1 MNIINKTITLA
12 DGRVIEIETG
22 KLAKQAAGSA
32 VVKMGGTMLL
42 ATVTAASEVK
52 EGTDFMPLTV
62 DYKEKFYSAGR
73 FPGGFMKREG
83 KSSDYEILIS
93 RLIDRPIRPLWPDD
107 FHLEVFVNVTLIS
120 AEKDIQPD
128 ALAGLA
134 ASCALATS
142 DLPFGGPISEVRV
155 CRIGGE
161 FVINPTF
168 AEMEKAD
175 LELMVA
181 ATEEN
186 IMMVEGEM
194 KEVSEQTMLDAIKF
208 AHEEIKRHCQV
219 QKELMHELGTDVNKR
234 DYPHDVEDEELKKA
248 VEDFC
253 YGKCYAL
260 AKSAKAKH
268 EREDGFNAI
277 KDEFI
282 ATLPEPQNAD
292 EKEAYAQKVML
303 INRYYGAVEKEAMRN
318 MILDEHIR
326 LDGRVC
332 DQVRP
337 IWCEVGYLP
346 CAHGSAIFTRGETQS
361 LATVTLGTKMDMKET
376 DEVLIQDDQQV
387 VLHYNFP
394 PFATGDAKAQRGVGR
409 REIGHG
415 NLALRALKPVI
426 PVAPENPYAVRIVSD
441 ILESNGSSSMASVC
455 GGCLALM
462 DAGVQISKPV
472 AGVAMGLITD
482 AERPNDRYA
491 ILTDILGD
499 EDHLGDMDFK
509 VTGTADGI
517 TATQMDIKVD
527 GLSYDVL
534 AKALEQARLGRLHI
548 MGEMMKTID
557 KPREDYKP
565 FVPRVVELRIAA
577 EFIGAVIGKGGEVI
591 QKIQK
596 ETGTTITIDEK
607 PIAGDTTGKTEGVVD
622 IFSTDKDSMDKALEW
637 IKGICAVPEAG
648 TVYHGKVVSILEF
661 GAFIEILPGKEG
673 LLHVSEIAW
682 TKTEKV
688 EDVLKVGDEVDVKLL
703 EIDAKTGKM
712 RLSMRALTEKPE
724 GYVEPERKP
733 RGDRGDRGG
742 ERRGGDRRGDRRDG
756 DRREHR
762 DGDRRDSNHRERR
775 DDRPRRGGFSSREEA
790 PAPTSEDFRE
800 PAEEVF

>member
-1 MNIINKTITLA
+1 MNIINKQIQLP
-12 DGRVIEIETG
+12 DGRTIEIETG

-42 ATVTAASEVK
+42 ATITAATEVK

-62 DYKEKFYSAGR
+62 DYKEKYYSAGR

-107 FHLEVFVNVTLIS
+107 FHLEVFVNVNLIS

-155 CRIGGE
+155 ARIGGE
-161 FVINPTF
+161 FKINPNF
-168 AEMEKAD
+168 SEMAD
-175 LELMVA
+175 CDLDLMVA

-194 KEVSEQTMLDAIKF
+194 NEVSEHDMLEAIKF
-208 AHEEIKRHCQV
+208 AHEEIKKHCRV
-219 QKELMHELGTDVNKR
+219 QKELMAELGTDVNKR

-248 VEDFC
+248 VHEFC
-253 YGKCYAL
+253 YDKCYAH
-260 AKSAKAKH
+260 AKSFSPKH
-268 EREDGFNAI
+268 EREAGFVAI
-277 KDEFI
+277 KEAFL
-282 ATLPEPQNAD
+282 ATVPEEELE
-292 EKEAYAQKVML
+292 EKAPLVE
-303 INRYYGAVEKEAMRN
+303 RYYHAVEKEAMRN
-318 MILDEHIR
+318 MILDEGVR

-332 DQVRP
+332 NQVRP

-361 LATVTLGTKMDMKET
+361 LATVTLGTKLDMKET
-376 DEVLIQDDQQV
+376 DEVLIQDDQQF

-394 PFATGDAKAQRGVGR
+394 PFATGEAKSQRGVGR

-415 NLALRALKPVI
+415 NLAMRALKPVI
-426 PVAPENPYAVRIVSD
+426 PMMPENPYAVRVVSD

-462 DAGVQISKPV
+462 DAGVQIKKPV

-482 AERPNDRYA
+482 EIHPNDRYA

-534 AKALEQARLGRLHI
+534 EKALEQARQGRIHI

-565 FVPRVVELRIAA
+565 FVPRIKSFEIPKD
-577 EFIGAVIGKGGEVI
+577 FIGAVIGKGGETI
-591 QKIQK
+591 QKIQAQ
-596 ETGTTITIDEK
+596 TGAVVNIDEV
-607 PIAGDTTGKTEGVVD
+607 DGKGIVD
-622 IFSTDKDSMDKALEW
+622 IATNDAEAMQKAYDW
-637 IKGICAVPEAG
+637 IMGICAVPEVG
-648 TVYHGKVVSILEF
+648 EVYHGKVTSVLEF
-661 GAFIEILPGKEG
+661 GAFVEILPGKEG
-673 LLHVSEIAW
+673 LLHISELDWA
-682 TKTEKV
+682 KTEKV
-688 EDVLKVGDEVDVKLL
+688 EDIVNVGDEVDVKLL
-703 EIDAKTGKM
+703 EVDAKTGKL
-712 RLSMRALTEKPE
+712 RLSRRALIEKPE
-724 GYVEPERKP
+724 GYVEPVRKP
-733 RGDRGDRGG
+733 RPAGDRNDRRQNDHRGGDRNDRG
-742 ERRGGDRRGDRRDG
+742 ERRGNFHKDNRG
-756 DRREHR
+756 E
-762 DGDRRDSNHRERR
+762 NHGENRNRG
-775 DDRPRRGGFSSREEA
+775 PRNDAAKEE
-790 PAPTSEDFRE
+790 
-800 PAEEVF
+800 

>member
-1 MNIINKTITLA
+1 MNVINKRIELA

-42 ATVTAASEVK
+42 ATVTAAKEVK

-155 CRIGGE
+155 SRINGE

-168 AEMEKAD
+168 SQMKDSD

-194 KEVSEQTMLDAIKF
+194 NEVTEHDMLEAIKF
-208 AHEEIKRHCQV
+208 AHEEIKKHCRV

-234 DYPHDVEDEELKKA
+234 DYPHDVEDEQLKKE

-253 YGKCYAL
+253 YDKCYAL
-260 AKSAKAKH
+260 AKSAKPKH
-268 EREDGFNAI
+268 EREDGFEAI
-277 KDEFI
+277 KEEFI
-282 ATLPEPQNAD
+282 ATIPEPQNAEEQAEYD
-292 EKEAYAQKVML
+292 QKIALVG
-303 INRYYGAVEKEAMRN
+303 RYYHAVEKEAMRN
-318 MILDEHIR
+318 MILDEGIR

-337 IWCEVGYLP
+337 IWCEVDYLP

-376 DEVLIQDDQQV
+376 DEVLIQDDQQF

-394 PFATGDAKAQRGVGR
+394 PFATGEAKPQRGVGR

-415 NLALRALKPVI
+415 NLAMRALKPVV
-426 PVAPENPYAVRIVSD
+426 PLAPENPYAVRVVSD

-462 DAGVQISKPV
+462 DAGVKIKKPV

-534 AKALEQARLGRLHI
+534 EKALEQARQGRMHI
-548 MGEMMKTID
+548 MGEMMKTISE
-557 KPREDYKP
+557 PREDYKP
-565 FVPRVVELRIAA
+565 FVPRIEQLVVDS
-577 EFIGAVIGKGGEVI
+577 EFIGAIIGKGGETI

-596 ETGTTITIDEK
+596 ETGTTITI
-607 PIAGDTTGKTEGVVD
+607 TEEPNPSGEGTIGVVD
-622 IFSTDKDSMDKALEW
+622 VASNDKEAMQKAIDW
-637 IKGICAVPEAG
+637 INGICAVPEAG

-661 GAFIEILPGKEG
+661 GAFVEILPGKEG

-682 TKTEKV
+682 GKTDKV

-724 GYVEPERKP
+724 GYVEAERRP
-733 RGDRGDRGG
+733 
-742 ERRGGDRRGDRRDG
+742 RGGDRGSDRKD
-756 DRREHR
+756 
-762 DGDRRDSNHRERR
+762 RR
-775 DDRPRRGGFSSREEA
+775 DDRPRRDSDRRDRRDDRPRRDSDRRERRDERPRRDFGPRTEA
-790 PAPTSEDFRE
+790 PSPRIEDFKE
-800 PAEEVF
+800 PADEIF

>member
-1 MNIINKTITLA
+1 MNIINKKIELP

-42 ATVTAASEVK
+42 ATVTCAKEVK

-62 DYKEKFYSAGR
+62 DYREKYYSAGR
-73 FPGGFMKREG
+73 FPGGFLKRE
-83 KSSDYEILIS
+83 SRPSDYEVLIA
-93 RLIDRPIRPLWPDD
+93 RLVDRPIRPLWPDD
-107 FHLEVFVNVTLIS
+107 FHLEAFVNIMLIS

-134 ASCALATS
+134 ASAALATS
-142 DLPFGGPISEVRV
+142 DLPFGGPVSEVRV
-155 CRIGGE
+155 ARIDGQ
-161 FVINPTF
+161 FVINPGF
-168 AEMEKAD
+168 ADGARAD
-175 LELMVA
+175 LDLMVA

-194 KEVSEQTMLDAIKF
+194 NEVSEHDMLEAIKF
-208 AHEEIKRHCQV
+208 AHEEIKKHCRV

-234 DYPHDVEDEELKKA
+234 DYPHDEEDEALRTA
-248 VEDFC
+248 VREFC
-253 YGKCYAL
+253 YDKCYKL
-260 AKSAKAKH
+260 AKSAAPKH
-268 EREDGFNAI
+268 EREAGFEAI
-277 KDEFI
+277 QAEFL
-282 ATLPEPQNAD
+282 ATLSEEDQ
-292 EKEAYAQKVML
+292 EAKAAMVA
-303 INRYYGAVEKEAMRN
+303 RYYHDVEKEAMRN
-318 MILDEHIR
+318 MILDEGCR
-326 LDGRVC
+326 LDGRRT
-332 DQVRP
+332 DEVRP
-337 IWCEVGYLP
+337 IWCEVDYLP

-361 LATVTLGTKMDMKET
+361 LASVTLGTKLDMKEM
-376 DEVLIQDDQQV
+376 DEVLIQDDQQF

-394 PFATGDAKAQRGVGR
+394 PFATGEAKPQRSVGR

-415 NLALRALKPVI
+415 NLAMRALKPVI
-426 PVAPENPYAVRIVSD
+426 PTAPEFPYAVRVVSD

-462 DAGVQISKPV
+462 DAGVKIKKPV

-509 VTGTADGI
+509 VTGTKDGI

-527 GLSYDVL
+527 GLSYEVL
-534 AKALEQARLGRLHI
+534 EKALEQARQGRIHI
-548 MGEMMKTID
+548 MGEMLKTIAE
-557 KPREDYKP
+557 PREDYKP
-565 FVPRVVELRIAA
+565 FVPRMVQIEIPSD
-577 EFIGAVIGKGGEVI
+577 FIGAVIGKGGETI
-591 QKIQK
+591 QGMQK
-596 ETGTTITIDEK
+596 EFGTTITIEEVD
-607 PIAGDTTGKTEGVVD
+607 AGKGDGTTKGVVD
-622 IFSTDKDSMDKALEW
+622 IFGVDKAAMDATLQR
-637 IKGICAVPEAG
+637 IKDICAVPEAG
-648 TVYHGKVVSILEF
+648 KVYHGKVVSILEF

-724 GYVEPERKP
+724 GYVEPKRPERGP
-733 RGDRGDRGG
+733 RREGDRGPRREGERGPRREGG
-742 ERRGGDRRGDRRDG
+742 ERREGDRGPRRDG
-756 DRREHR
+756 ERGPRRE
-762 DGDRRDSNHRERR
+762 GGERREGGR
-775 DDRPRRGGFSSREEA
+775 DDRHNAPRKPRFEESA
-790 PAPTSEDFRE
+790 PEQNNE
-800 PAEEVF
+800 PDVF